1 MAFVDHILELL
12 LMTEK
17 WQSCNITSYTK
28 STKKEGTKTCIN
40 RNFVHHLLEI
50 LLVAKQT
57 LTFINERWQ
66 PYNITSYTKL
76 TKKGTNSKYV
86 QIKTH
91 FCKPCVWAIVDV
103 WTTTYTLSWKMTNP
117 QDNIMNQSN
126 KTRSN
131 SKHCR
136 CYLKYTNGFFNINND
151 LYYFKKFTQH
161 FF

>member
-1 MAFVDHILELL
+1 MTTKQLFQTCNFFLNLAFVDHILELL

-57 LTFINERWQ
+57 PTFINERWQ
-66 PYNITSYTKL
+66 PYNITSYTKV
-76 TKKGTNSKYV
+76 TKKRTNSKYV

-103 WTTTYTLSWKMTNP
+103 WTTTYTYHERWQTYKITSWTKATKQGP
-117 QDNIMNQSN
+117 IPNIADV
-126 KTRSN
+126 T
-131 SKHCR
+131 
-136 CYLKYTNGFFNINND
+136 
-151 LYYFKKFTQH
+151 
-161 FF
+161 